1 MTKCVFQM
9 RVGEV
14 WSDSSECHSYPLQ
27 KQEFNVCICRQ
38 ATRSHQPSD
47 LHFRHSFAISTKK
60 KNTSAGRSHSPAGS
74 FPACPSL
81 SPLGLA
87 RAGLSLLPPH
97 AAEQAG
103 GSRGHKPTLKPHG
116 SQPDHSGT
124 FPEQDNTSQNS
135 QQLDLMPPCTSFSRC
150 LFPFGAPPPFCPVPP
165 KCCSTWTCLTLPSQ
179 PPCCGVSRQRDLW
192 ICKNEPCSTAPAS

>member
-1 MTKCVFQM
+1 MKFGQTQV
-9 RVGEV
+9 
-14 WSDSSECHSYPLQ
+14 
-27 KQEFNVCICRQ
+27 N
-38 ATRSHQPSD
+38 
-47 LHFRHSFAISTKK
+47 AIPALYKSKNLMFVYADKPHGPISPQTFILGIHLLFPQKK
-60 KNTSAGRSHSPAGS
+60 KNTSAGRSHSPVGS

-135 QQLDLMPPCTSFSRC
+135 QQLDLMPPCTSFSLC